1 MNKNLM
7 KILVGTL
14 YSGENEYE
22 ECLKA
27 IRAQTDVVFEH
38 IVIENKP
45 ELEAHCLLFS
55 SFLERSSEF
64 ELLVKVDAD
73 TVLNSPNLFNNIVAR
88 FEADPGLEVL
98 SIALHDFFTDELING
113 LQTYRNSV
121 RWNLEKDTVFPD
133 IPLLDS
139 CRYFYDV
146 SEMAPAGEHCPNP
159 SPLQAFHYGVHRGLK
174 SIQRIHS
181 TTHWA
186 HLQKVWRQFLVRKDK
201 RLGLAVLGAELVYA
215 GVFNR
220 ADQNYTNPKLEK
232 MLRVF
237 EKLDARKLE
246 KQIEK
251 LRFSHWGFL
260 PSELRRKKLQKTRGK
275 QAGNWDLQ

>member
-1 MNKNLM
+1 M

-121 RWNLEKDTVFPD
+121 R
-133 IPLLDS
+133 
-139 CRYFYDV
+139 
-146 SEMAPAGEHCPNP
+146 
-159 SPLQAFHYGVHRGLK
+159 
-174 SIQRIHS
+174 
-181 TTHWA
+181 
-186 HLQKVWRQFLVRKDK
+186 
-201 RLGLAVLGAELVYA
+201 
-215 GVFNR
+215 
-220 ADQNYTNPKLEK
+220 
-232 MLRVF
+232 
-237 EKLDARKLE
+237 
-246 KQIEK
+246 
-251 LRFSHWGFL
+251 
-260 PSELRRKKLQKTRGK
+260 
-275 QAGNWDLQ
+275 